1 MRIRLTRAAIRDL
14 REVHAYIEADDPAA
28 ARKVVATLDRS
39 IGLIGERPQ
48 IGRPTSAPGV
58 REWSVPGLPYVI
70 PYRIAAD
77 AIEIVRVYH
86 TSRQRPKEWS

>member
-1 MRIRLTRAAIRDL
+1 MRVRLTKAAVRDL
-14 REVHAYIEADDPAA
+14 RAIRAYIAADDPVAA
-28 ARKVVATLDRS
+28 QKVAAMLDRS
-39 IGLIGERPQ
+39 IVLIERRPE
-48 IGRPTSAPGV
+48 IGRPTAVPDI